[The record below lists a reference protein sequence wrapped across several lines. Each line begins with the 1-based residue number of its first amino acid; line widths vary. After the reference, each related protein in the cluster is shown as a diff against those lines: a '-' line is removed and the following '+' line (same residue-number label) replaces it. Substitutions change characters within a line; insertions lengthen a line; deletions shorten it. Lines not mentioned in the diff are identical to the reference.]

1 MATELIRLESGS
13 VRKHVLAPG
22 QGFQLL
28 LTCNVRVL
36 VVHVHLDGVGH
47 KHEHLLPLVQQ
58 NHEPQVAD
66 ALQQAAYRDIK
77 RLLLLSKWKLFDAC

>member
-1 MATELIRLESGS
+1 MLPFSAAVAS
-13 VRKHVLAPG
+13 AA
-22 QGFQLL
+22 GFLL
-28 LTCNVRVL
+28 HSAGAVVGTLTCNVRVL

-47 KHEHLLPLVQQ
+47 KHEHLLALVQQ

-66 ALQQAAYRDIK
+66 ALQQAAYRDIG